1 MLSRMK
7 FEIEP
12 LVAEMLD
19 CLPNSVWTSK
29 TTTFLDPAFGGGQ
42 FIKEIERRLK
52 SAGHSEANIKSR
64 VFGYEESDLH
74 VRFAV
79 NKHKLIGQYSKL
91 SYQDFF
97 NINTTKKFD
106 VIVGNPAYRDDSLGG
121 QNKTYNQF
129 AKTALELLSPTG
141 SLVFVTP
148 TTVLRESKRFTLIG
162 LQGLKIVDFKT
173 NDHFPKVGVNVCSWV
188 VDKTYSGDVTVI
200 SRDDVSQY
208 AVNKSIYDLSEFDV
222 GFIKIYEGLKN
233 NTKKPADRM
242 FKQNP
247 VDARETGRSK
257 TPSKDHPYPVFK
269 IEDGGE
275 TLVQYNRPLPKLHSK
290 KKFVISV
297 SKALNEKSCVVSKSD
312 FDVNHV
318 FIDVKNQSEVDN
330 IKSFI
335 FSNYFV
341 EHSNKF
347 KKLDGY
353 GFNNSIKYLP
363 HFDKTKFWTE
373 DEVKAFIESYST

>member
-1 MLSRMK
+1 MK

-19 CLPNSVWTSK
+19 YLPNSVWTSK

-52 SAGHSEANIKSR
+52 SAGHSDSNIKSR

-79 NKHKLIGQYSKL
+79 NKHKLVGQYSKL
-91 SYQDFF
+91 SYPDFF
-97 NINTTKKFD
+97 NLDTTIKFD

-129 AKTALELLSPTG
+129 AKKSLELLTPTG
-141 SLVFVTP
+141 ILAFITP

-162 LQGLKIVDFKT
+162 LPGLKVVDFKT

-188 VDKTYSGDVTVI
+188 VDQSHSGDVTVI

-208 AVNKSIYDLSEFDV
+208 PVGKSIYDLSEFDV
-222 GFIKIYEGLKN
+222 EFIKIYEGLKN
-233 NTKKPADRM
+233 NTKKPEDRM

-247 VDARETGRSK
+247 VDASISGRSK
-257 TPSKDHPYPVFK
+257 TPSADHLYPVFK
-269 IEDGGE
+269 IEDSGE
-275 TLVQYNRPLPKLHSK
+275 VLVQYNRPIPKLHSK

-297 SKALNEKSCVVSKSD
+297 SKALNENSCIVSKSD

-318 FIDVKNQSEVDN
+318 FIDVKNQSEVLN

-335 FSNYFV
+335 LSNYFI

-363 HFDKTKFWTE
+363 PFDKTKFWTE
-373 DEVKAFIESYST
+373 EDVKAFIESYGT